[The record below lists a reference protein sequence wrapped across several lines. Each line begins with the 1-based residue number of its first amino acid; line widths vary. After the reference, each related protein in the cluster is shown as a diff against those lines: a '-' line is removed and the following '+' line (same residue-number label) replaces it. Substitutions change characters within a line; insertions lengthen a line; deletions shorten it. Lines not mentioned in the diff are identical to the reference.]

1 MAATAGRKAM
11 PAGLKL
17 LEGRGKG
24 KDSGGREVVPAPAF
38 RRLPPER
45 PEDLSEEAAALW
57 DEFVVELQ
65 RLQLLKPVDGPALQ
79 IAVEAYARWRQ
90 ASQLL
95 AIEGMTYVAHTGLVK
110 VHPLVGVV
118 ERASAEYRAWCSE
131 FGLTPAAE
139 GKLATPAGDEGDQ
152 ENPFAGTG

>member
-1 MAATAGRKAM
+1 MAANRGRKPA

-17 LEGRGKG
+17 VEGRGNG
-24 KDSGGREVVPAPAF
+24 KDSGGREVVPPPAF

-45 PEDLSEEAAALW
+45 PADLSETAATIW
-57 DEFVVELQ
+57 DEFVLELQ

-79 IAVEAYARWRQ
+79 MACEAYARWCEGR
-90 ASQLL
+90 QLL
-95 AIEGMTYVAHTGLVK
+95 AAEGMTYLAPSGLTK
-110 VHPLVGVV
+110 VHPMVGVV
-118 ERASAEYRAWCSE
+118 ERASAEFRAWCAE

-139 GKLATPAGDEGDQ
+139 AKLVSPAGDDDGA

>member
-1 MAATAGRKAM
+1 MAANAGRKAA

-24 KDSGGREVVPAPAF
+24 RDSGGREVTPPPAF

-45 PEDLSEEAAALW
+45 PEDLTEEAAALW
-57 DEFVVELQ
+57 EEFVDELQ

-79 IAVEAYARWRQ
+79 MACEAFARWKEARRI
-90 ASQLL
+90 L

-110 VHPLVGVV
+110 VNPLVGVV
-118 ERASAEYRAWCSE
+118 ERASAEFRAWCAE

-139 GKLATPAGDEGDQ
+139 GKLATGAGDDGDEG
-152 ENPFAGTG
+152 NPFAGTG